1 MGVLF
6 FVCIFFFFFFL
17 GGFFFF
23 FCFCFV
29 YEFFLCSL
37 DFVTCFIC
45 WEFLGLFSFFLISFW
60 LYRFICLKFGFKAFF
75 IGKFGDLCFLFSFC
89 YLFLNVFFVFF
100 FFFGFCICC
109 FSKSSQ
115 FGLHIWLP
123 EAMEGPIP
131 VSALIHAATLGEIRG
146 DERDTGQPRE
156 TEFRSNSEAF
166 FGGEERPSKGFFF
179 WGDHCAKIPKKRIGE
194 RRQGE
199 IFGKG
204 GRGWGQKI
212 FTFRFVFNCC
222 FFVDVLFLFFDFEI
236 CILLVGFVVF

>member
-1 MGVLF
+1 LCLFYAFYYLFFDVFVLRFFVFFFVFVLF
-6 FVCIFFFFFFL
+6 MN
-17 GGFFFF
+17 
-23 FCFCFV
+23 
-29 YEFFLCSL
+29 FFLCSL

-60 LYRFICLKFGFKAFF
+60 FYRFICLKFGFKAFF

-89 YLFLNVFFVFF
+89 YLFLNVFCLFGFYFFLLFFLDFFFCVF

-204 GRGWGQKI
+204 GRGWGQKSI
-212 FTFRFVFNCC
+212 YFSFC
-222 FFVDVLFLFFDFEI
+222 F
-236 CILLVGFVVF
+236 

>member
-1 MGVLF
+1 MEIGGREGVF
-6 FVCIFFFFFFL
+6 FEGGWRTKGFEGGEGWCEGGYGGWRRETFFFFDGERATVIRAKEGRKGNL
-17 GGFFFF
+17 ASWRGNGGGFFS
-23 FCFCFV
+23 
-29 YEFFLCSL
+29 E
-37 DFVTCFIC
+37 
-45 WEFLGLFSFFLISFW
+45 
-60 LYRFICLKFGFKAFF
+60 KP
-75 IGKFGDLCFLFSFC
+75 
-89 YLFLNVFFVFF
+89 
-100 FFFGFCICC
+100 
-109 FSKSSQ
+109 Q

-204 GRGWGQKI
+204 GRGWGQKR
-212 FTFRFVFNCC
+212 TGRGGEREGGGGKGMWKGEEGGAGCGD
-222 FFVDVLFLFFDFEI
+222 FF
-236 CILLVGFVVF
+236 